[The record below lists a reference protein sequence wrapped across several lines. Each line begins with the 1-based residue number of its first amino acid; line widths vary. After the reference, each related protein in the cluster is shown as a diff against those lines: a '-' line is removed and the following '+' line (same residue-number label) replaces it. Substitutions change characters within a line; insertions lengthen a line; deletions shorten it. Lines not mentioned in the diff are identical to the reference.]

1 MKARVIKK
9 LSKSLTLEMPQIQL
23 LFSHMNYPC
32 YRNSPNTHFI
42 HRTPFIIS
50 YSVESYVSS
59 AQFRS
64 VAQLCLTLCNP
75 MDCSTP
81 VFPVLHHLPELAQTF
96 VHWVSDAIQPSH
108 PLFVVPFFSCPNLS
122 HHQGLFPVNW
132 LLLGGQSIG
141 ASASVLSMN
150 IQGWFTLR
158 LTGLI
163 TLLFKRLSRVLSS
176 TKVWRHQ
183 FSGIQPFF
191 IFQLLHPYM
200 TTGKKYNS
208 DSMDPCR
215 QSNVSA
221 F

>member
-1 MKARVIKK
+1 MGRKSKK
-9 LSKSLTLEMPQIQL
+9 GGGG
-23 LFSHMNYPC
+23 
-32 YRNSPNTHFI
+32 
-42 HRTPFIIS
+42 IS
-50 YSVESYVSS
+50 CCCC
-59 AQFRS
+59 S

-81 VFPVLHHLPELAQTF
+81 VFPVLHYLPELAQTF

-132 LLLGGQSIG
+132 LLPGGQSIG

-183 FSGIQPFF
+183 FFGP
-191 IFQLLHPYM
+191 QLSLWS
-200 TTGKKYNS
+200 NS
-208 DSMDPCR
+208 HIYTWLLEKP
-215 QSNVSA
+215 
-221 F
+221 